1 MEKVFKEFR
10 TGDGRRVVLRTPR
23 MSDLDDLLEFIN
35 SLVDEGA
42 EILVEQRVTR
52 EAEADW
58 LGKMLADMEK
68 GLVIC
73 VAGEVDGKVVANS
86 EVRKGTGKRSH
97 TGTLGIAIRDG
108 YRDVGI
114 GTEMMRA
121 LVEGSRRAGLRLLR
135 LTVFDSNQRAKHVYE
150 KIGFREV
157 GKMPKAI
164 RQGDEYVDE
173 VSMALPLQS

>member
-42 EILVEQRVTR
+42 EILVEKRTTR

-58 LGKMLADMEK
+58 LGRLLADIEK
-68 GLVIC
+68 GSVIC
-73 VAGEVDGKVVANS
+73 IAGEVDGKVIANS

-97 TGTLGIAIRDG
+97 VGTLGIAIRDG

-121 LVEGSRRAGLRLLR
+121 LVEESKRAGLRLLR
-135 LTVFDSNQRAKHVYE
+135 LTVFDSNVRARHVYE
-150 KIGFREV
+150 TVGFREV

-173 VSMALPLQS
+173 VYMAKEL